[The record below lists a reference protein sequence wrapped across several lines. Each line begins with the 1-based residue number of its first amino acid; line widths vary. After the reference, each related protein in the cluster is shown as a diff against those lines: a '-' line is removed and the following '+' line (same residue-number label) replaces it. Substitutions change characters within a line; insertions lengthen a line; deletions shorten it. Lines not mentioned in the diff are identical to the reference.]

1 MKRQF
6 LISTIAAAA
15 FAGAAFAEAPMFD
28 TVDTDGDGLV
38 SLSEAQAVAPDLTED
53 GFAAFDLNADGG
65 LDNEEFAAWVA
76 TLPTEEHAEE
86 H

>member
-6 LISTIAAAA
+6 LISTIAVAA
-15 FAGAAFAEAPMFD
+15 FAGAAFAEAPMFE
-28 TVDTDGDGLV
+28 TVDVDGDGLV
-38 SLSEAQAVAPDLTED
+38 SLTEAQAVAADLTEEA
-53 GFAAFDLNADGG
+53 FAAFDLNTDGG
-65 LDNEEFAAWVA
+65 LDTEEFAAWVA